1 MRIKLSQLVAAG
13 LVSGFLV
20 LGGVTLAASAQET
33 PETTETTPSTVAPE
47 APAQTPSEDTAPT
60 APDPSAEDPNCPNMG
75 GDSGTGTATGLHA
88 RGPHG
93 GPRSQTTTPSVD
105 ASAV

>member
-1 MRIKLSQLVAAG
+1 MRIKLSQLAAAG
-13 LVSGFLV
+13 VISGFLV

-33 PETTETTPSTVAPE
+33 PGTTETSPSTVAPE
-47 APAQTPSEDTAPT
+47 SPAQTPSEDTAPT

-75 GDSGTGTATGLHA
+75 EGTGTGTATGTHA
-88 RGPHG
+88 RGPRS
-93 GPRSQTTTPSVD
+93 GPRSQPTTPTVD